1 MARFLDSD
9 LLVLQSFF
17 ECSTEWFGG
26 STLSVEID
34 DDMSAW
40 RDWMVSLPPSD
51 KPIGVSGTLDPA
63 RHRLVPSNSFWL
75 RLVDTEGNWVGA
87 HCQRWIHT
95 DDLLEEIRTHRLFN
109 SRCPSFDWSP
119 LDLSVLPNIPT
130 IAGRV
135 GFGGGMWIH
144 PSWRG
149 KELSNTLAR
158 LSRNLNLRHNL
169 LDWYVSFIEETPN
182 RRLYGHQSAGL
193 MNSTPLLSG
202 LYPARDREMDVRMFY
217 MSRDDMLMQIRAEQ
231 PLELASAAQ

>member
-1 MARFLDSD
+1 MARFLDND
-9 LLVLQSFF
+9 LLELQSFF
-17 ECSTEWFGG
+17 DRAVEQFGDAA
-26 STLSVEID
+26 LSVQID
-34 DDMSAW
+34 DDMTAW
-40 RDWMVSLPPSD
+40 RNWMESLPPAD
-51 KPIGVSGTLDPA
+51 KPIGVSGTLDPK
-63 RHRLVPSNSFWL
+63 RHVLVPGNSFWL
-75 RLVDTEGNWVGA
+75 RLVDSKGNWVGA
-87 HCQRWIHT
+87 HCQRIFQT
-95 DDLLEEIRTHRLFN
+95 DDFLEEIRTHRLFD
-109 SRCPSFDWSP
+109 SQCPSFDWSP
-119 LDLSVLPNIPT
+119 LSLSVLPNTPT
-130 IAGRV
+130 ITGRV

-217 MSRDDMLMQIRAEQ
+217 MSRKDMLTQIRAEQ
-231 PLELASAAQ
+231 QLELA